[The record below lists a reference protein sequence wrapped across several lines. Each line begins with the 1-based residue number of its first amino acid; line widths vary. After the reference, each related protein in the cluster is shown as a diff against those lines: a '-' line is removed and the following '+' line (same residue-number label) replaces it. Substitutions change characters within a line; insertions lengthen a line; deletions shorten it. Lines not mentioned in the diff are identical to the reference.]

1 MENLRYFEVEI
12 SNNNTIDRSVS
23 GDESDRT
30 ILILGTREPES
41 LEEMERFIFY
51 NNEISDEVSN
61 EVAVEKVV
69 EEEPLFNGQPYTIKV
84 KIPPMA
90 VLVIGLKK

>member
-12 SNNNTIDRSVS
+12 SNNNTIDRSIG

-41 LEEMERFIFY
+41 LEEMAEFLDREVYPHEWEGNIRKYVVSITEIDEGQAYCDY
-51 NNEISDEVSN
+51 NLEHIINP
-61 EVAVEKVV
+61 AT
-69 EEEPLFNGQPYTIKV
+69 FR
-84 KIPPMA
+84 
-90 VLVIGLKK
+90 

>member
-12 SNNNTIDRSVS
+12 SNNNTIDRSIG

-41 LEEMERFIFY
+41 LEEMAEFLEREVYPHEWEGNIRKYIVSITEIDEGQAYCDYNLEHIINPAIF
-51 NNEISDEVSN
+51 
-61 EVAVEKVV
+61 K
-69 EEEPLFNGQPYTIKV
+69 
-84 KIPPMA
+84 
-90 VLVIGLKK
+90 